1 MPGEILH
8 QERVPIKH
16 DADVLIAYQKGGRW
30 PPGWISRLFGTLRG
44 QGAGVPNL
52 LGYPRAKPEQVRAS
66 DTLSREIPET
76 RFLKHGY
83 SSGGGLRL
91 ESSDNFSGGGTG

>member
-1 MPGEILH
+1 MVNNPFTGVALW
-8 QERVPIKH
+8 
-16 DADVLIAYQKGGRW
+16 D
-30 PPGWISRLFGTLRG
+30 FG

-76 RFLKHGY
+76 QDGSL
-83 SSGGGLRL
+83 GLCVVRAL
-91 ESSDNFSGGGTG
+91 ESPTCWGIHP

>member
-1 MPGEILH
+1 
-8 QERVPIKH
+8 
-16 DADVLIAYQKGGRW
+16 
-30 PPGWISRLFGTLRG
+30 LRG

-76 RFLKHGY
+76 PQLLTARVF
-83 SSGGGLRL
+83 GLIL
-91 ESSDNFSGGGTG
+91 GDG